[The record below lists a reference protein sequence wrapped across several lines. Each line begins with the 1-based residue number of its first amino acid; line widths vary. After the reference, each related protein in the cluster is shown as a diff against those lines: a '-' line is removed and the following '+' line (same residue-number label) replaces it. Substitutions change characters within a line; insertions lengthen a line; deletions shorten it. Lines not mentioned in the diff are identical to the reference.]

1 MDKIKI
7 KAAQNGFILEYED
20 PAVVEE
26 NANSKSGWKD
36 PETNKV
42 YTDPK
47 ALPEIGDA
55 QAAWDLYHRVWRP
68 GKPHR
73 QTWDD
78 LYRIA
83 VRVVTE

>member
-36 PETNKV
+36 PETHKV

-47 ALPEIGDA
+47 ALLKDIEAMLPMLTAGEKEQSDFE
-55 QAAWDLYHRVWRP
+55 AAFSDS
-68 GKPHR
+68 
-73 QTWDD
+73 
-78 LYRIA
+78 A
-83 VRVVTE
+83 E